1 MFSKLSMYARMFV
14 LACAVVVL
22 AGMLPAPHAGAQTPT
37 GDTSDTTTDDNTT
50 TPTADSEEKKVVLP
64 PAKVN
69 PDDIGYKGYVTSS
82 TDALARILNTV
93 YMWSAIV
100 ATIVLVVAGYLFTT
114 ARGDPSQMK
123 RSKDA
128 IRGAVV
134 GLVIVAIAFVI
145 TRFVIGGVQG

>member
-37 GDTSDTTTDDNTT
+37 GDTSDTADDGTT
-50 TPTADSEEKKVVLP
+50 TPAADSEKKDVALP
-64 PAKVN
+64 PGKVN
-69 PDDIGYKGYVTSS
+69 PGDIGYTGYVTSS
-82 TDALARILNTV
+82 TDALARILNAV
-93 YMWSAIV
+93 YMWSAII